1 MDELLRDF
9 LQETG
14 EHVDAAGEQLVRLE
28 RDPSDAAM
36 IAAIFRLLHTIKG
49 TCGFLGLA
57 RLGRLAHAA
66 EALLDRLRAGAPAT
80 SETVALILAA
90 VDRIRFL
97 LAEIE
102 RRQAE
107 PDGSD
112 DDLIAALSH
121 ETAVEGAAAS
131 PLFAGIPQTESTAD
145 SSREEPRS
153 DRHASIRVAV
163 GSLET
168 LAALVSELVLTR
180 NQLSDIVRRSGVA
193 DLTPALSRLS
203 SIVTDLQD
211 SVMHARMQPLERL
224 FASLPRLVRDLGRDL
239 GKEMALVVEGADTEL
254 DRQLIEAIRD
264 PLTHLVRNC
273 ADHGLESTAERLAA
287 GKPAQGA
294 IRVAA
299 SHAAGQVFIEVSDD
313 GRGLDLP
320 RIGATALRR
329 GLITEA
335 ALVDMTTDDVAR
347 LIFTPGFSTTSSVTA
362 ISGRGVGLDVV
373 RANIEAIGGEV
384 TVAASRGAG
393 TRFTIRIPLTLAIAP
408 ALIVSA
414 GGQRFALPQGDVAEI
429 VATADD
435 SPHRLESVQGCDVL
449 HVRDETIPL
458 LDLSAILRL
467 PASQRAGEER
477 AVAIIRCGRAA
488 FGLRVDAID
497 DLQEIVVKPTG
508 GLLASL
514 KIYAGHTI
522 LGDGSI
528 VLILDPL
535 GIAERIGL
543 RKTRSLVAPPL
554 LPERKTAKTRILT
567 FRAGSQGVKALPLA
581 FINRI
586 EMVRPADIERSAGR
600 LVVRRDDGLLA
611 LLPLI
616 EGSPL
621 REPEQPVLIVEIS
634 GHTFGLLVDEIVDI
648 VDAASDV
655 AIPGA
660 TPDALGAADIDGTIT
675 EFVDAA
681 HVMQGALRAGRMAQ
695 LEMTP

>member
-57 RLGRLAHAA
+57 RLGKLAHAA
-66 EALLDRLRAGAPAT
+66 EALLDRLRDGAPAT
-80 SETVALILAA
+80 TETVALILAA

-121 ETAVEGAAAS
+121 ETALEAAAPPFVS
-131 PLFAGIPQTESTAD
+131 IPQARNPAD
-145 SSREEPRS
+145 APREEPRG

-163 GSLET
+163 ESLET
-168 LAALVSELVLTR
+168 LATLVSELVLTR
-180 NQLSDIVRRSGVA
+180 NQLADIVRRSGVA

-224 FASLPRLVRDLGRDL
+224 FGSLPRLVRDLGRDL
-239 GKEMALVVEGADTEL
+239 GKEMTLVVEGADTEL

-273 ADHGLESTAERLAA
+273 ADHGLEPAAERLAF

-299 SHAAGQVFIEVSDD
+299 SHAAGQVFIEVGDD

-329 GLITEA
+329 GLVSEA
-335 ALVDMTTDDVAR
+335 ALMDMGVDDVAR
-347 LIFTPGFSTTSSVTA
+347 LIFAPGFSTIPTATA

-429 VATADD
+429 VATGDD

-648 VDAASDV
+648 VDAAPDV

>member
-66 EALLDRLRAGAPAT
+66 EALLDRLRDGATAT
-80 SETVALILAA
+80 AETVALILAA

-112 DDLIAALSH
+112 DDLIAALSQ
-121 ETAVEGAAAS
+121 ETAGEAAVS
-131 PLFAGIPQTESTAD
+131 PPRILPQPERPDGTPRAD
-145 SSREEPRS
+145 EPRN
-153 DRHASIRVAV
+153 DRHASIRIAV

-168 LAALVSELVLTR
+168 LATLVSELVLTR
-180 NQLSDIVRRSGVA
+180 NQLADIVRRSGVA
-193 DLTPALSRLS
+193 DLTVALSRLS

-273 ADHGLESTAERLAA
+273 ADHGLEAAAERLAA
-287 GKPAQGA
+287 GKPAQGV

-299 SHAAGQVFIEVSDD
+299 SHAAGQVFIEVGDD

-329 GLITEA
+329 GLVSEA
-335 ALVDMTTDDVAR
+335 ALVDMGIDDVAR
-347 LIFTPGFSTTSSVTA
+347 LIFAPGFSTIPTVTA

-384 TVAASRGAG
+384 TVGSTRGAG

-429 VATADD
+429 VATGAD

-449 HVRDETIPL
+449 RVRDETIPL
-458 LDLSAILRL
+458 LDLTAILRL
-467 PASQRAGEER
+467 PASDLPDDER

-508 GLLASL
+508 DLLANL
-514 KIYAGHTI
+514 KVYAGHTI

-543 RKTRSLVAPPL
+543 RKTRRSVESRPAPA
-554 LPERKTAKTRILT
+554 RKPATTRILT
-567 FRAGSQGVKALPLA
+567 FRAGSPGIKALPLA
-581 FINRI
+581 VINRI

-648 VDAASDV
+648 VDAAPDV
-655 AIPGA
+655 AVPGA
-660 TPDALGAADIDGTIT
+660 TPGALGVADVDGAIT

-681 HVMQGALRAGRMAQ
+681 HVTQGALRGGCMA